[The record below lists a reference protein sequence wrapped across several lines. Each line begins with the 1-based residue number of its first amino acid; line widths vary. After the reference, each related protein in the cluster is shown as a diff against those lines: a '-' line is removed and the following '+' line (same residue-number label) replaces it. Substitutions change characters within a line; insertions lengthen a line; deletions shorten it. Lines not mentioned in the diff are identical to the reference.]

1 VHTRLRATPLKRCS
15 SISGSSDSNGEESGS
30 SARSSTSAL
39 PIVPTQSLKQ
49 LLKRKLS
56 TRLTTS
62 RLNLSTE
69 ESLRHSARSVPFEEG
84 QGYVVSCTFHD
95 SHGHVI
101 PPSHIS
107 RLACDCGISL
117 RTGCLCNPG
126 ATTALREH
134 EVHEMEQRST
144 SGDQVELKD
153 THAVMDDLP
162 NAGVVRFS
170 LGLVSNFEDVWRLV
184 CWAQGLLDETKRE
197 MDLQRL
203 NRLRAH

>member
-1 VHTRLRATPLKRCS
+1 
-15 SISGSSDSNGEESGS
+15 
-30 SARSSTSAL
+30 
-39 PIVPTQSLKQ
+39 
-49 LLKRKLS
+49 
-56 TRLTTS
+56 
-62 RLNLSTE
+62 
-69 ESLRHSARSVPFEEG
+69 
-84 QGYVVSCTFHD
+84 
-95 SHGHVI
+95 
-101 PPSHIS
+101 
-107 RLACDCGISL
+107 
-117 RTGCLCNPG
+117 
-126 ATTALREH
+126 
-134 EVHEMEQRST
+134 MEQRST